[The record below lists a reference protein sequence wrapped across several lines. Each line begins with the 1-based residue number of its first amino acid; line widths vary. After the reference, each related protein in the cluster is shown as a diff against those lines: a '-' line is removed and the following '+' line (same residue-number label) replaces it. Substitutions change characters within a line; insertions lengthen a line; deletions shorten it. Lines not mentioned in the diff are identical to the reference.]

1 MWHEVEILLEEMENF
16 GIPLQESV
24 MISVLSVCRG
34 LGTFVR
40 TPQESGPSSNF
51 IGSNVTA
58 VVSPFNSTS
67 SSISGS
73 SSSSSSGSSTSA
85 GPIYTT
91 TSTTT
96 STVFP
101 SSNTN
106 LNSNNVS
113 SSISSS
119 SSSSNVESTI
129 PLKVSVSDSMMSS
142 SANVMRSKVNT
153 SQWKRTLW
161 LIENYGLKATNVT
174 ESMYTMAMDVC
185 ESCGR

>member
-40 TPQESGPSSNF
+40 TPLESGPSSNI

-58 VVSPFNSTS
+58 IVSPLNST
-67 SSISGS
+67 
-73 SSSSSSGSSTSA
+73 SSSSSGSSTSA
-85 GPIYTT
+85 GPIYTSIS
-91 TSTTT
+91 TSTST

-119 SSSSNVESTI
+119 NSNLESTLPI
-129 PLKVSVSDSMMSS
+129 KVSVSDSMMSS

>member
-40 TPQESGPSSNF
+40 TPLESGPSSNI

-58 VVSPFNSTS
+58 IVSPLNSTS
-67 SSISGS
+67 SSISG
-73 SSSSSSGSSTSA
+73 SSSSSGSSTSA

-113 SSISSS
+113 SSSS
-119 SSSSNVESTI
+119 SSSSNVESALPI
-129 PLKVSVSDSMMSS
+129 KVSVSDSMMSS